1 MVFNFNFNLIV
12 TQVDGVK
19 VGAYLS
25 LIGRGRGGV
34 DAYSRLGANSRLGD
48 YPNKY
53 GNFFDIELSK
63 IWFPSCIHIIFSSL
77 V

>member
-34 DAYSRLGANSRLGD
+34 DAYSRLGAYSFFFPLGWALIR
-48 YPNKY
+48 
-53 GNFFDIELSK
+53 GG
-63 IWFPSCIHIIFSSL
+63 C
-77 V
+77 